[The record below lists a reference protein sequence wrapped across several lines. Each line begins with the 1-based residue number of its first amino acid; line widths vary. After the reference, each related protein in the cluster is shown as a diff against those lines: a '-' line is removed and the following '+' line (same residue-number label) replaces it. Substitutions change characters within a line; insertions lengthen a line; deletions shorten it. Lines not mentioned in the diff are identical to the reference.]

1 MDATSAPSSAVEPD
15 WAQTPDGS
23 LHQIPVGSISLD
35 GGSTIP
41 EVTMVFS
48 RWGKP
53 NAARD
58 NIVLVLHALT
68 ADTYI
73 TGPANDEHTAPGWWD
88 GLIGPGSALDT
99 DEWCVIAAN
108 VLGGCNGS
116 TGPSS
121 LAPDGKPW
129 GSRFPQITVL
139 DQVRAEA
146 ALLDQLGVTSVA
158 AAVGGSMGGARALE
172 WAIEYPERTRAA
184 LVLAVGAR
192 ATADQIGTQ
201 TTQIA
206 AIKADPAWQGGDY
219 HGTGVAPT
227 AGMGVARRIAHLTYR
242 NELELDSRFANSPQ
256 GQEDPLHHGRYA
268 VQSYLDHQADKIVAR
283 FDPASYVAL
292 TEVLNNHDVGRGRG
306 GVAAALGSCQ
316 TPVVVGGIDTD
327 RLYPLRLQ
335 EELAAGLGNCVGGL
349 RVVESV
355 YGHDAFLIEFDAIAD
370 LLRQTVALAR

>member
-1 MDATSAPSSAVEPD
+1 MGRDDPGRHHGVLAM
-15 WAQTPDGS
+15 G
-23 LHQIPVGSISLD
+23 
-35 GGSTIP
+35 
-41 EVTMVFS
+41 
-48 RWGKP
+48 RP

-68 ADTYI
+68 ADTYV
-73 TGPANDEHTAPGWWD
+73 TGPGRRRPRSCRLVGR
-88 GLIGPGSALDT
+88 
-99 DEWCVIAAN
+99 
-108 VLGGCNGS
+108 
-116 TGPSS
+116 PSS
-121 LAPDGKPW
+121 ARGRGRHRRVVRHRRQRPRRVQRVDWPRRSPRRQTVGIPIPHL
-129 GSRFPQITVL
+129 TVL

-146 ALLDQLGVTSVA
+146 ALLDELGVTSVA

-172 WAIEYPERTRAA
+172 WAVTYPERTRAA

-219 HGTGVAPT
+219 HGNRFRTDHGHGRGTPHRAPDLSPRGRT
-227 AGMGVARRIAHLTYR
+227 RRAVRKLGPGRRGYAAARR
-242 NELELDSRFANSPQ
+242 
-256 GQEDPLHHGRYA
+256 PLRSE
-268 VQSYLDHQADKIVAR
+268 SYLDHQAEKIISR

-306 GVAAALGSCQ
+306 GVRAALSSARRRSSSAASTATGS
-316 TPVVVGGIDTD
+316 TPSACK
-327 RLYPLRLQ
+327 
-335 EELAAGLGNCVGGL
+335 EELARELGNCVGGL

-355 YGHDAFLIEFDAIAD
+355 YGHDAFLVEFDAIAD